1 MKKGNAFAIAGVS
14 VAVLVGL
21 YLVFKPKKAAGQGD
35 SKTDKAPSSEGC
47 PPTFVKCPPQNTGP
61 VLNIRKGDTG
71 GFPNA
76 PTKCYNPLLVDS
88 RGLYPNGTNPC
99 SPFNDAPDFDY
110 SYFDISSQNPG
121 ADDTIYG

>member
-61 VLNIRKGDTG
+61 VL
-71 GFPNA
+71 FPNT
-76 PTKCYNPLLVDS
+76 PIKCYNPLLVDS

-99 SPFNDAPDFDY
+99 SPLDSGLPDFDY